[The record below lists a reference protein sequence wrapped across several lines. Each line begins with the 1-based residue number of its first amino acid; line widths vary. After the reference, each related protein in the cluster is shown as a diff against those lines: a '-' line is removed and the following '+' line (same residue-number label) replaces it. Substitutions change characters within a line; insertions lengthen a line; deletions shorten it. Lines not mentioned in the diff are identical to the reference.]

1 VFEKMEDHHPI
12 TSQDG
17 VDEATRLARC
27 ECKDCRVSY
36 DLQETYDK
44 KPFSDCLDIV
54 PRDVEALEPQ
64 QYKIMASH
72 MFAFVLKDRTYGTF
86 LDPD

>member
-1 VFEKMEDHHPI
+1 M
-12 TSQDG
+12 
-17 VDEATRLARC
+17 
-27 ECKDCRVSY
+27 SY

-44 KPFSDCLDIV
+44 TPFSDYLDIV
-54 PRDVEALEPQ
+54 PSKTEALERQ

-86 LDPD
+86 LNSY